1 MNVEEVRTYCLS
13 LPHVTE
19 CLPFDDTSL
28 VFKVHGKMFA
38 LLPLDRV
45 EPAIS
50 VKCDPERAE
59 MLREQY
65 AAVRPAWHFNKKY
78 WNTVF
83 VSQAPSEQFVKEQIA
98 HSYDEV
104 VRKLPYALRPAYAAT
119 IGFFD
124 GVHCGHRFLLGE
136 LGNIARQRGLSTMA
150 ITFDQHPR
158 KVLCS
163 DFQPRIL
170 TEQPE
175 KEKLLAALADK
186 VEVLHFT
193 PDLAALTARQ
203 FMQTVLRKR
212 LNVKTLLLGYDHRFG
227 SDCLTDFSAYEAI
240 GRKLGIEV
248 LRATQ
253 YTGGMQHVSSSV
265 IRRLLEAGDVQQAAV
280 LLGRPYRLTG
290 VVVDGYR
297 IGRKLG
303 FPTANLQPCHADKLM
318 PKAGVYAVG
327 IQIGD
332 DHYSGMLNIGSRPT
346 LEQPDAH
353 MSIEVHIFD
362 FERDIYGQTL
372 TVDFRQHLRDEIHF
386 TTVDALR
393 QQLELDKQS
402 CRSLDR

>member
-1 MNVEEVRTYCLS
+1 MNIEEIRTYCLS
-13 LPHVTE
+13 LPNATE
-19 CLPFDDTSL
+19 CLPFNDTSL

-38 LLPLDRV
+38 LLPLDGA
-45 EPAIS
+45 EPAVS
-50 VKCDPERAE
+50 VKCDPDRAE

-83 VSQAPSEQFVKEQIA
+83 VSRAPSEQFVREQIA

-104 VRKLPYALRPAYAAT
+104 VRKLPLALRPAYAAT

-136 LGNIARQRGLSTMA
+136 LENIARQRGLSTMA
-150 ITFDQHPR
+150 ITFDRHPR

-163 DFQPRIL
+163 DFQPKIL
-170 TEQPE
+170 TGRQE
-175 KEKLLAALADK
+175 KEKLLAALVDK

-193 PDLAALTARQ
+193 PELAALTASE

-240 GRKLGIEV
+240 GRRLGIEV
-248 LRATQ
+248 LRASQ
-253 YTGGMQHVSSSV
+253 YTGGVQHVSSSA

-290 VVVDGYR
+290 VVVNGYR
-297 IGRKLG
+297 IGRRLG
-303 FPTANLQPCHADKLM
+303 FPTANLQPCQTDKLI
-318 PKAGVYAVG
+318 PKPGVYAVG
-327 IQIGD
+327 IQLGD
-332 DHYSGMLNIGSRPT
+332 EHYSGMLNIGSRPT

-362 FERDIYGQTL
+362 FGRDIYGETL

-386 TTVDALR
+386 TTVEALR
-393 QQLELDKQS
+393 QQLELDKQA
-402 CRSLDR
+402 CRRLDD